1 MLSLLRDA
9 SNWFADGTFKVV
21 PIQFFQLYTIHCEKD
36 GYTIPC
42 IYALLKDKR
51 ETTYNKLFNQLIEL
65 EPGLNPSNIMVD
77 FEKVTLNALEGN
89 FIAVISGCFF
99 HLAQNVFRQIQSN
112 GLTARYLEDEEF
124 SIQMKMLPS
133 LAFVP
138 EHDVIDSFTML
149 MADFP
154 ESAKGIAEY
163 FETNY
168 IGIRLPDQS
177 RRIPPFP
184 IRLWNMYERATSRS
198 ARTNNSV
205 EGLL

>member
-1 MLSLLRDA
+1 M
-9 SNWFADGTFKVV
+9 
-21 PIQFFQLYTIHCEKD
+21 E
-36 GYTIPC
+36 
-42 IYALLKDKR
+42 DKR
-51 ETTYNKLFNQLIEL
+51 ESTYDKFFKQLIQLEL
-65 EPGLNPSNIMVD
+65 GLNPSHIMVD
-77 FEKVTLNALEGN
+77 FEKATHNALEEN

-99 HLAQNVFRQIQSN
+99 HLAKNVIRQIQSN
-112 GLTARYLEDEEF
+112 GLSARYLEDEEF

-138 EHDVIDSFTML
+138 EHDVIDSFTLL

-163 FETNY
+163 FEINY
-168 IGIRLPDQS
+168 IGRKLPDQS
-177 RRIPPFP
+177 RRVPPFP

-205 EGLL
+205 EGWHNAFSSGINCSHPNIGRLLS